1 MPFIILKRVQNFQWA
16 VDFPPTFCDQEVF
29 NETDFAK
36 IPNCKS
42 FVWKSTKYVLQYK
55 LRIVCCKY
63 PVQQWS
69 FLQYDDFQYGN
80 FKWAQLW
87 YGNLLLIH
95 PPIA

>member
-42 FVWKSTKYVLQYK
+42 FV
-55 LRIVCCKY
+55 
-63 PVQQWS
+63 
-69 FLQYDDFQYGN
+69 
-80 FKWAQLW
+80 
-87 YGNLLLIH
+87 
-95 PPIA
+95 